1 MDYNASDR
9 SAAISE
15 LQRFLRRIESEKN
28 ELPLIAID
36 GVYDTRTRNAVI
48 DAQRNSGL
56 PMTGTVD
63 LATWNAI
70 YSEYLRLGEKILGI
84 FPFPI
89 SPENNEI
96 TEDTVGDLVIILK
109 LMLRELTLDFD
120 FDALDT
126 VGIYDEA
133 TSNAVRNFQ
142 KVNGLPQTGRTDV
155 KTWNLLTRAYNE
167 VKDRYNG

>member
-1 MDYNASDR
+1 MAYNASDR
-9 SAAISE
+9 SAAVSE

-28 ELPLIAID
+28 GIPLIAID
-36 GVYDTRTRNAVI
+36 GVFDQRTRRAVM

-63 LATWNAI
+63 LNTWNAI
-70 YSEYLRLGEKILGI
+70 YSEYLRLREEILGV

-89 SPENNEI
+89 NSENDVI

-109 LMLRELTLDFD
+109 LMLRELTVDYDFD
-120 FDALDT
+120 TLDT

-133 TSNAVRNFQ
+133 TANAVRNFQ
-142 KVNGLPQTGRTDV
+142 KVNGLPETGRTDV
-155 KTWNLLTRAYNE
+155 KTWNLLTRAYNGT
-167 VKDRYNG
+167 KDRYNG

>member
-1 MDYNASDR
+1 MDYNASDK

-15 LQRFLRRIESEKN
+15 LQRFLRRLEK
-28 ELPLIAID
+28 EKTGLPLVAID
-36 GVYDTRTRNAVI
+36 GVYDMRTRNAVM

-70 YSEYLRLGEKILGI
+70 YGEYIRLGEEILGI

-89 SPENNEI
+89 TPENNEI

-109 LMLRELTLDFD
+109 LMLRELSLDYD

-126 VGIYDEA
+126 VGIYDAA
-133 TSNAVRNFQ
+133 TSNAVRDFQ
-142 KVNGLPQTGRTDV
+142 KVNGLPETGRTDV

-167 VKDRYNG
+167 TKDRYNG

>member
-1 MDYNASDR
+1 MDYNASDKN
-9 SAAISE
+9 AAISE
-15 LQRFLRRIESEKN
+15 LQGFLRRLESEKTG
-28 ELPLIAID
+28 LPLIAID
-36 GVYDTRTRNAVI
+36 GVYDVRTRNAVI
-48 DAQRNSGL
+48 NAQRNSGL

-70 YSEYLRLGEKILGI
+70 YSEYLRLGEEILGI
-84 FPFPI
+84 FPFPMT
-89 SPENNEI
+89 PENNEI

-133 TSNAVRNFQ
+133 TSNAVREFQ
-142 KVNGLPQTGRTDV
+142 KVNGLPETGRTDV

-167 VKDRYNG
+167 TKDRYNG